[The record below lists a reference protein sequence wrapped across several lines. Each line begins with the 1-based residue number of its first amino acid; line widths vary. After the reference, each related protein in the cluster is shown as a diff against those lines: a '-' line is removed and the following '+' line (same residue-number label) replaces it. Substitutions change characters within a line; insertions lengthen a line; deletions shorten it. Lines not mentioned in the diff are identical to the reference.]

1 MELWRTIYRNYLF
14 IKWRKNYKHYETI
27 KKEILLASNLVK
39 KELEVWELHDY
50 QKINSIHGVYTS
62 CNSQGMIELPNY
74 RVTIS
79 SRSEGNPIVII
90 DINNYNIEKHIIEQG
105 FIIGESSLCLLE
117 SRSFLYVLSGKVIQ
131 ISINNGYNIIYKSS
145 NYENGYGE
153 MINITVNE
161 GYNRYLIGTNKSK
174 GINVMKPFY

>member
-1 MELWRTIYRNYLF
+1 
-14 IKWRKNYKHYETI
+14 
-27 KKEILLASNLVK
+27 
-39 KELEVWELHDY
+39 
-50 QKINSIHGVYTS
+50 
-62 CNSQGMIELPNY
+62 MIELPNY
-74 RVTIS
+74 RVAIS

-90 DINNYNIEKHIIEQG
+90 NINNYNIEKHIIEQG
-105 FIIGESSLCLLE
+105 FIIGEFSLCLLE

-145 NYENGYGE
+145 NYEKLFGYGE
-153 MINITVNE
+153 MINITVTE